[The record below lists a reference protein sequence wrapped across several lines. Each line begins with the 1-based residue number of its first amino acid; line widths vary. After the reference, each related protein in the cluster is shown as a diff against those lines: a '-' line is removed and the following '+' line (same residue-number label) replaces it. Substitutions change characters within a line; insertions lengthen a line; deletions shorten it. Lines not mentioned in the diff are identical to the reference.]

1 MTNNYIK
8 KTVAA
13 QHMLRAG
20 QEIGTPTLRNIPAQ
34 LDIAAQREI
43 AKRQRENAASFAER
57 DSAGS
62 GHMALSIMA
71 EGSLQELQRS
81 LQSMINLVPA
91 AADNNDTK
99 IRTALET
106 AWADQKNN
114 IQNILSIEYK
124 SGVKLFGGSSNA
136 GTQDDFSSAVLSS
149 AALVAESFK
158 GISDFNFIGD
168 STGNAAD
175 ALTRLNDVIKKAGQS
190 QADIAKLSGTLSS
203 QRSSAPSTTTAVG
216 QSTRDAA
223 MIARQEA
230 RESLQREIM
239 ADRTDRKKAILE
251 LKPGSVINLQA

>member
-43 AKRQRENAASFAER
+43 AKRQRENAASSAER

-62 GHMALSIMA
+62 GHMALSKMA

-81 LQSMINLVPA
+81 LQSMRNLVSE
-91 AADNNDTK
+91 AADNNDNK
-99 IRTALET
+99 IRAALEKE
-106 AWADQKNN
+106 WADQKNN
-114 IQNILSIEYK
+114 IQNILSTEEYK
-124 SGVKLFGGSSNA
+124 DGVKLFGGSSNA

-158 GISDFNFIGD
+158 GISDFNLIGD

-190 QADIAKLSGTLSS
+190 QAGK
-203 QRSSAPSTTTAVG
+203 
-216 QSTRDAA
+216 
-223 MIARQEA
+223 
-230 RESLQREIM
+230 
-239 ADRTDRKKAILE
+239 RT
-251 LKPGSVINLQA
+251 